1 MSIVRVDRKGRIVI
15 PAEVRKEV
23 SLSKLV
29 RVKVEKGRVVLEPT
43 EDPLKSLEKIVVKG
57 TSDVEKD
64 IRRLRKAAERKL
76 SEAYTS

>member
-29 RVKVEKGRVVLEPT
+29 RVKVEKGRVVLEPA